1 MFLISIFLFIIFL
14 SPSRHS
20 ASYDGYFYIV
30 LLLGKNFGLAYP
42 YDVKPQ
48 KEYRSIFLRHM
59 AAHYSD
65 LLCALM
71 EWGLCLSL

>member
-48 KEYRSIFLRHM
+48 KEYRSIFLRHIDPPPEKY
-59 AAHYSD
+59 AIEKFVF
-65 LLCALM
+65 LT
-71 EWGLCLSL
+71 